1 MIEKVQRRLVRMI
14 SDKKGE
20 VYKERLENV
29 GLTTLVER
37 RERGD
42 LIEVFKTINGFN
54 RVDRDKWFKFRN
66 HDETR
71 ATRSTVSVTNGEQTK
86 RKDVLFKESVRLDSR
101 KNLFTVCVNNKWNE
115 LPDEIKGQKSVNGF
129 KNRYNSWK
137 RSKVD
142 W

>member
-1 MIEKVQRRLVRMI
+1 MNQWKNFDHPNRPNHPSPLRNSRDGI
-14 SDKKGE
+14 
-20 VYKERLENV
+20 
-29 GLTTLVER
+29 TTA
-37 RERGD
+37 
-42 LIEVFKTINGFN
+42 IFIGFS
-54 RVDRDKWFKFRN
+54 
-66 HDETR
+66 
-71 ATRSTVSVTNGEQTK
+71 TRSTVSVTNGEQTK